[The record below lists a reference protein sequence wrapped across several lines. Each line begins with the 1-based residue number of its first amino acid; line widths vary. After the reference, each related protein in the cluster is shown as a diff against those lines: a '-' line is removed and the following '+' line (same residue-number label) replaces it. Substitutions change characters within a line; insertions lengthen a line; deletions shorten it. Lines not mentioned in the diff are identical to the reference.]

1 MLTYNMEG
9 RGGAPLYEHLYR
21 CIRQDILSGA
31 LAAGE
36 KLPSRRRLAEHLNVS
51 VMTVEGA
58 YGQLEAEGYLI
69 ARPRRGFFVA
79 AVEKRA
85 EPQVSPS
92 FPAAEEKLRTWRL
105 DLASNRVDG
114 RRFPVATWA
123 RLVRQALSEERETL
137 MAPLPHQGL
146 LELRAAIARDLARR
160 RGLTVAP
167 EQIVVGAGAEYL
179 YLLLSQLLGRETVF
193 AVEDPG
199 YPKIRQVY
207 RACGVTVEPIPLD
220 SEGVDMKALYA
231 SHARVAH
238 LSPAHQYPT
247 GLVTTIGRRQALLKW
262 ARERE
267 GYLIE
272 DDYDSEFRFSGRP
285 IPALQS
291 IDREGRVIYMN
302 TFSQTISPAMRVGF
316 MVLPRRLLETYREKL
331 GFYACTVPAL
341 EQQVLS
347 RFLAGGFYEQHLA
360 RMRKEQRLRR
370 SAVLSA
376 FRASALPHRIREQ
389 EAGMHFLLEVE
400 TTASEEQLKQR
411 GEALGVRLSFLS
423 EYAEKAGAPPG
434 TVVVNYGSLPVER
447 LGEAM
452 ALLEEVFRS

>member
-1 MLTYNMEG
+1 MLTYDMDG
-9 RGGAPLYEHLYR
+9 RSGAPLYEHLYR

-58 YGQLEAEGYLI
+58 YRQLEAEGYLT

-79 AVEKRA
+79 EVDKRP
-85 EPQVSPS
+85 EPQAAPPL
-92 FPAAEEKLRTWRL
+92 PAAEEETRTWRL
-105 DLASNRVDG
+105 DLRSNRVDG

-123 RLVRQALSEERETL
+123 RLVRQVLSEEREAL
-137 MAPLPHQGL
+137 MAPIPHQGL
-146 LELRAAIARDLARR
+146 LELRTAISRDLAQR
-160 RGLTVAP
+160 RGLAVAP

-179 YLLLSQLLGRETVF
+179 YLLLSQLFGREAVF

-207 RACGVTVEPIPLD
+207 RACGITVEPVPLD
-220 SEGVDMKALYA
+220 GEGLDMEALYA
-231 SHARVAH
+231 SKARVAH

-291 IDREGRVIYMN
+291 IDCGGRVIYMN

-316 MVLPRRLLETYREKL
+316 MVLPWRLLETYREKL

-341 EQQVLS
+341 EQQVLA
-347 RFLAGGFYEQHLA
+347 RFLSGGFYEQHLA

-370 SAVLSA
+370 AAVLSA
-376 FRASALPHRIREQ
+376 FRASVLPHRIREQ

-400 TTASEEQLKQR
+400 TERSEERLKRR
-411 GEALGVRLSFLS
+411 GEDLGVRLSFLS
-423 EYAEKAGAPPG
+423 EYAEKAAAAPG

-447 LGEAM
+447 LGEALT
-452 ALLEEVFRS
+452 LLEAVLRG

>member
-1 MLTYNMEG
+1 MLTYDMDG
-9 RGGAPLYEHLYR
+9 RSGAPLYEHLYR
-21 CIRQDILSGA
+21 CIRRDILSGA

-58 YGQLEAEGYLI
+58 YRQLEAEGYLT
-69 ARPRRGFFVA
+69 ARPRRGFFVSE
-79 AVEKRA
+79 VEKRA
-85 EPQVSPS
+85 EPQAAPPL
-92 FPAAEEKLRTWRL
+92 PAAEEVRTWRL
-105 DLASNRVDG
+105 DLRSNRVDG
-114 RRFPVATWA
+114 RRFPVATWT
-123 RLVRQALSEERETL
+123 RLVRQVLSEEREAL

-146 LELRAAIARDLARR
+146 LELRMAIARDLAQR

-220 SEGVDMKALYA
+220 SEGPDMKALYA
-231 SHARVAH
+231 SKARVAH

-247 GLVTTIGRRQALLKW
+247 GLVTTIGRRQTLLKW

-272 DDYDSEFRFSGRP
+272 DDYDSEFRFSGRL

-291 IDREGRVIYMN
+291 IDRDGRVIYMN

-316 MVLPRRLLETYREKL
+316 MVLPWRLLETYREKL

-341 EQQVLS
+341 EQQVLA
-347 RFLAGGFYEQHLA
+347 RFLSGGFYEQHLA
-360 RMRKEQRLRR
+360 RTRKEQRLRR
-370 SAVLSA
+370 GAVLSA
-376 FRASALPHRIREQ
+376 FRESALPHRIREQ

-400 TTASEEQLKQR
+400 TEQSEEQLKHR
-411 GEALGVRLSFLS
+411 GEDLGVRLSFLS
-423 EYAEKAGAPPG
+423 EYAEKAAVLPG

-452 ALLEEVFRS
+452 ALLEAVFQT

>member
-285 IPALQS
+285 IPALQP

-302 TFSQTISPAMRVGF
+302 TFPRPSPPPCVWALWCCRGGCWKPIGKSWAFMPVPSRRWSSRCFPGFLPGAFMNSTWPGCARSSACGAARCFRPFAQAPCPTASGSRRRGCISCW
-316 MVLPRRLLETYREKL
+316 KW
-331 GFYACTVPAL
+331 
-341 EQQVLS
+341 
-347 RFLAGGFYEQHLA
+347 
-360 RMRKEQRLRR
+360 KQRHRR
-370 SAVLSA
+370 SS
-376 FRASALPHRIREQ
+376 
-389 EAGMHFLLEVE
+389 
-400 TTASEEQLKQR
+400 
-411 GEALGVRLSFLS
+411 
-423 EYAEKAGAPPG
+423 
-434 TVVVNYGSLPVER
+434 
-447 LGEAM
+447 
-452 ALLEEVFRS
+452 